1 MLYVTSLT
9 NILYIPRSVASE
21 ETTLLMQL
29 QSEQGGDVITLQL
42 TDTGDSKIYYV
53 CSLCGE
59 FDEVF
64 NGEYKYALLDGN
76 GNQIAGGLMV
86 IGNQDEFTTEDT
98 SVTTFNL
105 KEYGE

>member
-1 MLYVTSLT
+1 MLYVTTHT
-9 NILYIPRSVASE
+9 NILYIPRSIASG
-21 ETTLLMQL
+21 ETTLTMTLR
-29 QSEQGGDVITLQL
+29 SEQGGDVITLKL
-42 TDTGDSKIYYV
+42 TDTGNSEQYYV

-64 NGEYKYALLDGN
+64 NGEYKYSILDDD

-86 IGNQDEFTTEDT
+86 IGNQNEFTTEDT